1 MGLVT
6 DCPLSDLVNDL
17 ARRVAVLDGN
27 GYDPTGG
34 TVGRLT
40 AVVHNQAEFQKR
52 IQFFAW
58 VLLGMMLGSG
68 IGSFV
73 WLRKIYELMP
83 K

>member
-1 MGLVT
+1 MGLIT
-6 DCPLSDLVNDL
+6 ECPLTELVNDL

-34 TVGRLT
+34 QMGRLT
-40 AVVHNQAEFQKR
+40 TLVATQTKFQAR
-52 IQFFAW
+52 IQYLLW
-58 VLLGMMLGSG
+58 VGFGIMLGSG